1 MMDSSF
7 LPRDVQQSLQCGKN
21 AQGEGNT
28 LKAIRFYQKGLVSL
42 LKWKNSQNCSSDIS
56 HSTEIKRQS
65 QAFIQSLN
73 DCILDHASLLGNADG
88 DDKSSS
94 QDPISLSQTQDCFP
108 CGDHCNQIFKNQLH
122 RANHLIRVQ
131 KTIDALR
138 LTQQIPS
145 EKKSHS
151 PLERE
156 QRSFIRKKPL
166 KIKTPLCNMSH
177 EHIFFSETFKTI
189 EAAHQFMIDS
199 GLRTLYRTRSSNSVG
214 AIYVCKHSN
223 KDYECK
229 KKKKDKDCSVSIKI
243 STKLISRSQ
252 GDRFFIVN
260 GCLNHDHDIKDSR
273 LSPSILKLMN
283 CKVVSPSRVSPVETN
298 NDESAI
304 ESIYVDDSRGL
315 EHNNHVIVEYESD
328 EGGKRTEIYVPFI
341 SNEIEGDNIMS
352 EAPHYVQEITLE
364 ESSIKEHS
372 LHKNSPQEET
382 LIGNEWVNQV
392 LPCNQCSK
400 VFFNESSL
408 LDHKCFNSSNDKE
421 LFCLIEEGQNNHIH
435 QFIDRSFD
443 SMDAALEYLK
453 SQELHAY
460 FLEQFKRKDF
470 IVYQCSK
477 GVHPDRTSLKNNE
490 CPATFTIKASP
501 SSKYVLQ
508 GCLTHNHET
517 QPQLL
522 KYLTKSFKRNH
533 YGSHSLSFTN
543 EIEEFDDK
551 KEYATNLLIG
561 TIQYIKGLKY
571 STSED
576 KTVNA
581 IIKGT
586 ANAVNPR
593 LILGDLIKKKKE
605 S

>member
-1 MMDSSF
+1 MDSSF

-156 QRSFIRKKPL
+156 QQ
-166 KIKTPLCNMSH
+166 
-177 EHIFFSETFKTI
+177 TFKTI

-273 LSPSILKLMN
+273 LIQLK
-283 CKVVSPSRVSPVETN
+283 TN

-382 LIGNEWVNQV
+382 LIGNEWVNQCYPAISV
-392 LPCNQCSK
+392 PKC
-400 VFFNESSL
+400 FFNESSL

-551 KEYATNLLIG
+551 KRICYQSTHWN
-561 TIQYIKGLKY
+561 Y
-571 STSED
+571 S
-576 KTVNA
+576 VY
-581 IIKGT
+581 
-586 ANAVNPR
+586 
-593 LILGDLIKKKKE
+593 
-605 S
+605 